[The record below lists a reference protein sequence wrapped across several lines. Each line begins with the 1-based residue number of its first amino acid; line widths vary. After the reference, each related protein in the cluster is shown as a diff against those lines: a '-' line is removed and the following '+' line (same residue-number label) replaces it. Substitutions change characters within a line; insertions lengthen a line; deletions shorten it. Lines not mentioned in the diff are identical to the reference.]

1 MKPADDLILEY
12 VQSAGEVPPVV
23 IGRNVEI
30 HSKYAGERCRELTNY
45 GLLNRSKGGYYLIS
59 EQGEKY
65 LQGDLDAETLEPSEE
80 S

>member
-23 IGRNVEI
+23 IGRNVDI

-45 GLLNRSKGGYYLIS
+45 GLLNRLEGGYYSIS
-59 EQGEKY
+59 SQGKEY
-65 LQGDLDAETLEPSEE
+65 LQGDLDAESLGPSEE
-80 S
+80 V